1 MTEAQVVE
9 YRQGCGWDQI
19 ELLRSSRLAG
29 IIGLCSV
36 GARHRQRGL
45 CGVAHVGLWE
55 LKIPPWSLF
64 SSIVRGKKWVEF

>member
-9 YRQGCGWDQI
+9 YRQGWGWDQM
-19 ELLRSSRLAG
+19 ELLRPSRLAE
-29 IIGLCSV
+29 IMGLCSV

-55 LKIPPWSLF
+55 LKIPHGASF
-64 SSIVRGKKWVEF
+64 S